1 MAANAADQ
9 LGGHVARLAPGTE
22 LNATLVARHDWTGS
36 LATFSVRPDDR
47 VGLFEAGQYFALGL
61 VIDGRLLQRPYSAAT
76 GPGPIGNLEFLVRRV
91 EQGMFSPRLWTLAPG
106 ARLRIGRAKGLFTL
120 RPNDP
125 RSHLFIATGSGLAP
139 LVAMLEQLLAREATA
154 DSEPSGRPR
163 AVLVHG
169 VAHLDELA
177 YRGRL
182 EALVAGP
189 ARVAY
194 VPIVSRAVAHG
205 GAAWAGRA
213 GRVPDHLD
221 ELCRANGLVPG
232 SCVAYLCGNPAMI
245 TTVEQQLT
253 ARGFGREAI
262 ISEQYWPADAG
273 PG

>member
-1 MAANAADQ
+1 MAAKAADQ

-36 LATFSVRPDDR
+36 LASFSVRPDGG

-91 EQGMFSPRLWTLAPG
+91 EQGMFSPRLWALEPG

-125 RSHLFIATGSGLAP
+125 RSHLFVATGSGLAP
-139 LVAMLEQLLAREATA
+139 LVAMLDQLLARAATA
-154 DSEPSGRPR
+154 DPEPGGRPR

-169 VAHLDELA
+169 VGHPDELA
-177 YRGRL
+177 YRRRL
-182 EALVAGP
+182 EALTANPAG
-189 ARVAY
+189 AAY
-194 VPIVSRAVAHG
+194 EPIVSRATAPGPG
-205 GAAWAGRA
+205 GWVGRT
-213 GRVPDHLD
+213 GRVASHLD
-221 ELCRANGLVPG
+221 ELCRVHGLVPG
-232 SCVAYLCGNPAMI
+232 NCVAYLCGNPAMI
-245 TTVEQQLT
+245 TTVEQLLT
-253 ARGFGREAI
+253 ARGFGRDAI
-262 ISEQYWPADAG
+262 VSEQYWPADGG